1 MKTIVRNVKS
11 DYIKLKHTS
20 ILWIHIMIP
29 ILGALMFMG
38 YFALY
43 RNVDDEVKVSFVTE
57 ILVCVYPIII
67 GVIVG
72 MLVLLEEKAGHF
84 KEMLSVST
92 SRKIPVLSK
101 LILSVLLG
109 AFSVFLT
116 YGLLAA
122 GCQILH
128 LLKVVPV
135 LFFLKI
141 CIRIVIGN
149 IIIYLFHIFLS
160 IRFGLGCSIFVGVF
174 EGLLSVLFS
183 NIDVPNLWSFVPSIW
198 GIKLTQQLLQ
208 GKTMNGISILTMVV
222 IFAAVLI
229 IILMWFSRW
238 EGRKYYE

>member
-11 DYIKLKHTS
+11 DFIKMKHTS

-29 ILGALMFMG
+29 ILGALMFLG

-43 RNVDDEVKVSFVTE
+43 RNVKDEVKVSFVTE

-72 MLVLLEEKAGHF
+72 MMLLLEEKAGHF
-84 KEMLSVST
+84 KEMLAVST
-92 SRKIPVLSK
+92 SRKVPVLSK
-101 LILSVLLG
+101 LILSVLMG

-122 GCQILH
+122 GCQIFH
-128 LLKVVPV
+128 LLEVVPV
-135 LFFLKI
+135 VFFLKI
-141 CIRIVIGN
+141 CIQIIMGN
-149 IIIYLFHIFLS
+149 IILYLFHIFLS

-174 EGLLSVLFS
+174 EGLLTVLFS
-183 NIDVPNLWSFVPSIW
+183 NIDVSNLWSFIPSIW

-208 GKTMNGISILTMVV
+208 GGNINGTSIFTMAV